1 LRAGLQAAAQLPLLD
16 RNLEVIRML
25 DAGRLSTSD
34 APLTKKRLLEI
45 HEKFRRTIDYL
56 VGRVD
61 WIEPDKNSD
70 G

>member
-1 LRAGLQAAAQLPLLD
+1 MPD
-16 RNLEVIRML
+16 S
-25 DAGRLSTSD
+25 GRLSTSD
-34 APLTKKRLLEI
+34 APLTKQRLLEN
-45 HEKFRRTIDYL
+45 HEKLRRTIDYL

>member
-1 LRAGLQAAAQLPLLD
+1 MPD
-16 RNLEVIRML
+16 S
-25 DAGRLSTSD
+25 GRLSTSD
-34 APLTKKRLLEI
+34 APLTKQRLLEN